1 MVGIVPKPSF
11 DKQKILS
18 HCKISLAQ
26 GKGNILHKGGFPE
39 IQGNYLISEMS
50 R

>member
-18 HCKISLAQ
+18 HCKISIAQ
-26 GKGNILHKGGFPE
+26 GKGNILSKGGFPE
-39 IQGNYLISEMS
+39 LQGNYLISKML